1 MSLTSF
7 SRGIPLRDASLLPD
21 VQCSKAYEKNNFK
34 PKIIKIMKNLI
45 KLLTVAAML
54 FAVGC
59 QKYNDTP
66 LKNRVGEL
74 ENRVTALEELCKKMN
89 TNISSLQTIVGALQ
103 KNDYVTSVTPVTKN
117 GETIGYTIAFSK
129 SAPITIYHG
138 ENGKDGANGADG
150 KDGVNGK
157 DGHTPVIGV
166 RQDSDGV
173 YYWTLDGEWL
183 LDDAGNKIKAEGR
196 DGQNGTDGKDGADG
210 KDGITPQLR
219 IENGYWYVSTDN
231 GTTWTNLGK
240 ATGEDG
246 KDGKDGIDGDS
257 FFKSVDTTDSE
268 YVVFT
273 LADGTQIKLPTWYAF
288 EQLRTLCN
296 QMNTNISSLQSIVE
310 ALQNNDYITSCT
322 PLMENGVQI
331 GYTITFAKS
340 GSIIIYHGKDG
351 VNGADGK
358 DGTDAHSPALGAKK
372 DTDNIL
378 YWTLD
383 GEWLTDETGSKIA
396 VHGRDGVDGT
406 DGKDAVAP
414 QLKIEGG
421 YWYVSTDN
429 GATWTNLGKATGED
443 GKDGANG
450 ADGKDGASFFQSVT
464 QDGDYVYLTLTSGE
478 KISVPKHLALSIA
491 FTETED
497 IRVLADKTYS
507 IGYTITGADDNTVI
521 KALAQDGFR
530 AVVRKT
536 DNATGTIEVTT
547 PSTILPTEI
556 LVFVTDG
563 KERTIMRSIN
573 FVEGVIIIASNTYT
587 VGYEGGTVEVPLS
600 TNIDYTVEIPE
611 ADKSWIS
618 LAARQSVV
626 MRDETVVFN
635 IAANNTLTARYSVV
649 KLVDALGITGET
661 ILITQ
666 KAGSAQE
673 LNVATAGSLETIIT
687 ADKKDTIEE
696 LTLTGTFNTFDF
708 DFIRTMNNLRL
719 LDLSGLDNTT
729 LPASCLANST
739 IATVIL
745 PLKLTAIPNRAFYQA
760 AITSIYI
767 PKTVETIGDYAF
779 YQCKS
784 ATGNLVIPDATVS
797 IGEYCF
803 TESTFDGTLT
813 LGSGV
818 QTIGQYAFS
827 GCADFT
833 GDLIIPDSVTTLGQY
848 AFNQCGGFSG
858 KVVVGN
864 NVTAVPE
871 RAFFE
876 CSGLTGTIT
885 LGENIESIGD
895 CAFAGCENLTG
906 NLIIPDKVTTIGY
919 NAFLECKCLTG
930 YLSIGSNATNI
941 SYGAFAKLEKND
953 YSNANNSCRYYH
965 PLYFSRVYC
974 KAAKPPTLGSFK
986 ISNFKGSVDVYILYK
1001 HKEGYA
1007 FGNYSDQPTCTLY
1020 VPTGCKEAYNQKSG
1034 WGKTD
1039 YSPNSS
1045 IEPKYGQFPTI
1056 EEIEF

>member
-1 MSLTSF
+1 
-7 SRGIPLRDASLLPD
+7 
-21 VQCSKAYEKNNFK
+21 
-34 PKIIKIMKNLI
+34 MKKFI
-45 KLLTVAAML
+45 KLLTVAATL

-74 ENRVTALEELCKKMN
+74 ENRVAALEELCKQMN
-89 TNISSLQTIVGALQ
+89 TNISSLQTIVKALQ
-103 KNDYVTSVTPVTKN
+103 NNDYVTAVTPVTKN

-138 ENGKDGANGADG
+138 ENGKDGAD
-150 KDGVNGK
+150 GK

-166 RQDSDGV
+166 RQDSDGI

-196 DGQNGTDGKDGADG
+196 DGQNGADGQDGINGSDGKDGENGKDGADG
-210 KDGITPQLR
+210 NDGITPQLK

-231 GTTWTNLGK
+231 GATWTNLGK

-246 KDGKDGIDGDS
+246 VNGTDGKDGIDGDS
-257 FFKSVDTTDSE
+257 FFQSVDTTDSE

-288 EQLRTLCN
+288 EQLKTLCN
-296 QMNTNISSLQSIVE
+296 QINTNISSLQSIVE
-310 ALQNNDYITSCT
+310 ALQKNDYITSCT

-331 GYTITFAKS
+331 GYTVTFAKS

-358 DGTDAHSPALGAKK
+358 DGADAHSPALGAKK

-383 GEWLTDETGSKIA
+383 GEWLTDENGDKIA
-396 VHGRDGVDGT
+396 VHGRDGQDGVNGS
-406 DGKDAVAP
+406 DGKDGENGKDGADGNDGIAP
-414 QLKIEGG
+414 QLKIENG

-450 ADGKDGASFFQSVT
+450 ADGKDGINGKDGASFFQSVT

-507 IGYTITGADDNTVI
+507 IGYTITGADENTVI

-587 VGYEGGTVEVPLS
+587 VGYGGGTVEVPLS

-635 IAANNTLTARYSVV
+635 IAANNTLTARYSAV

-673 LNVATAGSLETIIT
+673 LNIATAGSLETIIT

-696 LTLTGTFNTFDF
+696 LTLTGTLNTFDF
-708 DFIRTMNNLRL
+708 DFIRTMSNLHL
-719 LDLSGLDNTT
+719 LNLSGLNNTT

-767 PKTVETIGDYAF
+767 PETVETIGDYAF
-779 YQCKS
+779 YQCK
-784 ATGNLVIPDATVS
+784 ATTGNLVIPDATTY

-833 GDLIIPDSVTTLGQY
+833 GDLIIPDSVTTLGES
-848 AFNQCGGFSG
+848 AFRTCKGFNG
-858 KVVVGN
+858 KLVVGN
-864 NVTAVPE
+864 GVTAVPQY
-871 RAFFE
+871 AFYQ
-876 CSGLTGTIT
+876 CSGLSGTIT
-885 LGENIESIGD
+885 LGENIETIESFAFYD
-895 CAFAGCENLTG
+895 CKNLTG
-906 NLIIPDKVTTIGY
+906 NLIIPDKVESIDKY
-919 NAFLECKCLTG
+919 AFYRCTGFNG
-930 YLSIGSNATNI
+930 YLSLGKNIKTIENYVFSTSGSKTQDRLNFSRYYIKAINPPTI
-941 SYGAFAKLEKND
+941 TAPYRKYSSGLLIDSYGTFGDTMVRKN
-953 YSNANNSCRYYH
+953 
-965 PLYFSRVYC
+965 LF
-974 KAAKPPTLGSFK
+974 
-986 ISNFKGSVDVYILYK
+986 
-1001 HKEGYA
+1001 
-1007 FGNYSDQPTCTLY
+1007 
-1020 VPTGCKEAYNQKSG
+1020 VPTG
-1034 WGKTD
+1034 
-1039 YSPNSS
+1039 S
-1045 IEPKYGQFPTI
+1045 IEKYNNNNNWHSSFEII

>member
-1 MSLTSF
+1 
-7 SRGIPLRDASLLPD
+7 
-21 VQCSKAYEKNNFK
+21 
-34 PKIIKIMKNLI
+34 MKKFI
-45 KLLTVAAML
+45 KLLTVAATL

-74 ENRVTALEELCKKMN
+74 ENRVAALEELCKQMN
-89 TNISSLQTIVGALQ
+89 TNISSLQTIVKALQ
-103 KNDYVTSVTPVTKN
+103 NNDYVTAVTPVTKN

-138 ENGKDGANGADG
+138 ENGKDGAD
-150 KDGVNGK
+150 GK

-166 RQDSDGV
+166 RQDSDGI

-196 DGQNGTDGKDGADG
+196 DGQNGADGQDGINGSDGKDGENGKDGADG
-210 KDGITPQLR
+210 NDGITPQLK

-231 GTTWTNLGK
+231 GATWTNLGK

-246 KDGKDGIDGDS
+246 VNGTDGKDGIDGDS
-257 FFKSVDTTDSE
+257 FFQSVDTTDSE

-288 EQLRTLCN
+288 EQLKTLCN
-296 QMNTNISSLQSIVE
+296 QINTNISSLQSIVE
-310 ALQNNDYITSCT
+310 ALQKNDYITSCT

-331 GYTITFAKS
+331 GYTVTFAKS

-358 DGTDAHSPALGAKK
+358 DGADAHSPALGAKK

-383 GEWLTDETGSKIA
+383 GEWLTDENGDKIA
-396 VHGRDGVDGT
+396 VHGRDGQDGVNGS
-406 DGKDAVAP
+406 DGKDGENGKDGADGNDGIAP
-414 QLKIEGG
+414 QLKIENG

-450 ADGKDGASFFQSVT
+450 ADGKDGINGKDGASFFQSVT

-507 IGYTITGADDNTVI
+507 IGYTITGADENTVI

-587 VGYEGGTVEVPLS
+587 VGYGGGTVEVPLS

-635 IAANNTLTARYSVV
+635 IAANNTLTARYSAV

-673 LNVATAGSLETIIT
+673 LNIATAGSLETIIT

-696 LTLTGTFNTFDF
+696 LTLTGTLNTFDF
-708 DFIRTMNNLRL
+708 DFIRTMSNLHL
-719 LDLSGLDNTT
+719 LNLSGLNNTT

-767 PKTVETIGDYAF
+767 PETVETIGDYAF
-779 YQCKS
+779 YQCK
-784 ATGNLVIPDATVS
+784 ATTGNLVIPDATTY

-833 GDLIIPDSVTTLGQY
+833 GDLIIPDSVTTLGES
-848 AFNQCGGFSG
+848 AFRTCKGFNG
-858 KVVVGN
+858 KLVVGN
-864 NVTAVPE
+864 GVTAVPQY
-871 RAFFE
+871 AFYQ
-876 CSGLTGTIT
+876 CSGLSGTIT

-895 CAFAGCENLTG
+895 SAFYECTNLTG
-906 NLIIPDKVTTIGY
+906 NLIIPDKVMEISNSAFNRCRNIKGYLTIGI
-919 NAFLECKCLTG
+919 NVAQIRAWAF
-930 YLSIGSNATNI
+930 YLI
-941 SYGAFAKLEKND
+941 
-953 YSNANNSCRYYH
+953 
-965 PLYFSRVYC
+965 PFSRIYC
-974 KAAKPPTLGSFK
+974 KTTTPPKTESWIFSDSYTEK
-986 ISNFKGSVDVYILYK
+986 I
-1001 HKEGYA
+1001 
-1007 FGNYSDQPTCTLY
+1007 LY
-1020 VPTGCKEAYNQKSG
+1020 VPIGSKENYA
-1034 WGKTD
+1034 
-1039 YSPNSS
+1039 NSS
-1045 IEPKYGQFPTI
+1045 TWKSFKAI
-1056 EEIEF
+1056 EEIDFNL

>member
-1 MSLTSF
+1 
-7 SRGIPLRDASLLPD
+7 
-21 VQCSKAYEKNNFK
+21 
-34 PKIIKIMKNLI
+34 
-45 KLLTVAAML
+45 ML

-74 ENRVTALEELCKKMN
+74 ENRVATLEELCKKMN

-183 LDDAGNKIKAEGR
+183 LDGAGNKVKAEGR
-196 DGQNGTDGKDGADG
+196 DGQNGADGKDGINGSDGKDGQDGKDGVNGTDGKDGENGKDGADG
-210 KDGITPQLR
+210 KDGITPQLK
-219 IENGYWYVSTDN
+219 IEGGYWYVSTDN
-231 GTTWTNLGK
+231 GATWMNLGK

-246 KDGKDGIDGDS
+246 KDGANGADGKDGIDGDS

-310 ALQNNDYITSCT
+310 ALQKNDYITSCT

-358 DGTDAHSPALGAKK
+358 DGKDGADAHSPALGAKK

-414 QLKIEGG
+414 QLKIENG
-421 YWYVSTDN
+421 YWFVSTDN

-443 GKDGANG
+443 GKDGTNG

-507 IGYTITGADDNTVI
+507 IGYTITGANDNTVI

-649 KLVDALGITGET
+649 KFVDALGITGET

-673 LNVATAGSLETIIT
+673 LNVATAGSLETIIA

-696 LTLTGTFNTFDF
+696 LTLTGTLNTFDF
-708 DFIRTMNNLRL
+708 DFIRTMSNLRL
-719 LDLSGLDNTT
+719 LDLSGLDNTA

-767 PKTVETIGDYAF
+767 PETVESIGDYAF

-784 ATGNLVIPDATVS
+784 ATGNLVIPDATTY

-827 GCADFT
+827 ECANFT
-833 GDLIIPDSVTTLGQY
+833 GDLIIPDSVTTLGES
-848 AFNQCGGFSG
+848 AFRTCTGFSG
-858 KVVVGN
+858 KLVVGN
-864 NVTAVPE
+864 GVTAVPKQ
-871 RAFFE
+871 AFYN
-876 CSGLTGTIT
+876 CSGLTETIT
-885 LGENIESIGD
+885 LGENIEIIGD
-895 CAFAGCENLTG
+895 QAFSGCKNLTG
-906 NLIIPDKVTTIGY
+906 NLIIPDKVKLINQAAFRDCTKINGYLTIGSSV
-919 NAFLECKCLTG
+919 TG
-930 YLSIGSNATNI
+930 IHFSAILY
-941 SYGAFAKLEKND
+941 KN
-953 YSNANNSCRYYH
+953 
-965 PLYFSRVYC
+965 FSRVYC
-974 KAAKPPTLGSFK
+974 KATTPPSSGLNANDTPP
-986 ISNFKGSVDVYILYK
+986 I
-1001 HKEGYA
+1001 
-1007 FGNYSDQPTCTLY
+1007 LY
-1020 VPTGCKEAYNQKSG
+1020 VPIGCKENYAKS
-1034 WGKTD
+1034 
-1039 YSPNSS
+1039 SPWKSF
-1045 IEPKYGQFPTI
+1045 KAI